1 MSRDTPP
8 APSRSFRQFFFR
20 GLGILL
26 PTLLTLWIIV
36 TIYNFVDEKIASP
49 INNGVKWVV
58 IHTTPWPFATEEELT
73 AARAADSTL
82 TPDQRKQWNDSGR
95 NSAVLKTIVRS
106 NNLDSIWQRAKIGQ
120 WAVLDLVGLVIAII
134 LIYMIGRI
142 VGGIISHRVY
152 EQGERVMLRL
162 PFFKQVY
169 PYVKQITDFFVGDKD
184 KKLQFNR
191 VVAVEYP
198 RKGIWSVGLVT
209 GDTMRLIQDRAG
221 RECMTVFIP
230 SSPTPFTGYVIT
242 VPIEDTLDLPISID
256 DALRFV
262 VSGGVIVPDSQLV
275 RHANP
280 APTDNPTP
288 LPPSA

>member
-26 PTLLTLWIIV
+26 PTLVTLWIIV

-49 INNGVKWVV
+49 INNGVRWT
-58 IHTTPWPFATEEELT
+58 ILHTSPWPYVTDAEVDNTIT
-73 AARAADSTL
+73 AANNVNKYPTRPAAVY
-82 TPDQRKQWNDSGR
+82 QRRFEKLDDFWN
-95 NSAVLKTIVRS
+95 T
-106 NNLDSIWQRAKIGQ
+106 AKIGE
-120 WAVLDLVGLVIAII
+120 WAVLDLVGLVIAIV

-142 VGGIISHRVY
+142 VGGLISRRVY

-209 GDTMRLIQDRAG
+209 GDTMRLLQDRAG
-221 RECMTVFIP
+221 RQCMTVFIP

-262 VSGGVIVPDSQLV
+262 ISGGVIVPDSQLI
-275 RHANP
+275 RHTDP
-280 APTDNPTP
+280 APTDNPAP
-288 LPPSA
+288 MQPSA